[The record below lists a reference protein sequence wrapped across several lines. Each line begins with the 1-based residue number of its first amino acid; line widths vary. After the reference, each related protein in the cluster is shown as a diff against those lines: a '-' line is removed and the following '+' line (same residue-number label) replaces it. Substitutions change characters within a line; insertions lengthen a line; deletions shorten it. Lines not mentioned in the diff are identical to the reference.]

1 VLTPAKPGAPPG
13 GSAVGPIPRDK
24 LAKTL
29 PDLLTALA
37 RAGNLLTLAQLSA
50 GEFER
55 GQAAMKVDV
64 EMLRF
69 KTAADRVGVPL
80 PRQGGVPLAQ
90 AGDQV
95 GWRITNHSATPVD
108 VTLLYID
115 SDSNIV
121 AVFPRLG
128 SAVTNRLEPKQSLVV
143 GRAQVNAATTGL
155 EHVVLIAAPGSG
167 EPIDFSVLENH
178 SWELARGA
186 TRGAG
191 DPTFDTAVGKL
202 FANALYGEGKQR
214 GLTIHEID
222 QFPLRALSWRV
233 APASGR

>member
-1 VLTPAKPGAPPG
+1 
-13 GSAVGPIPRDK
+13 
-24 LAKTL
+24 
-29 PDLLTALA
+29 
-37 RAGNLLTLAQLSA
+37 
-50 GEFER
+50 
-55 GQAAMKVDV
+55 
-64 EMLRF
+64 MLRL
-69 KTAADRVGVPL
+69 KDAQDQVGVPA

-90 AGDQV
+90 SGDRV
-95 GWRITNHSATPVD
+95 GWRVTNRSASPVD

-115 SDSNIV
+115 SDSNIA

-128 SAVTNRLEPKQSLVV
+128 SGASNRLAPQQSLLT
-143 GRAQVNAATTGL
+143 GRSKVTATATGL

-178 SWELARGA
+178 SWQLARGA
-186 TRGAG
+186 TRGPG

-202 FANALYGEGKQR
+202 FASALYGEGKQR
-214 GLTIHEID
+214 GLTIQEID